1 MYLDF
6 YGLKEK
12 PFSTTPDPR
21 FLLQTPTHREA
32 LAQLVYGVREGTGFA
47 VLIGEVGTGK
57 TTLLRALLQRI
68 DPEVAVAFV
77 VNPTLAFDGLLE
89 YILEDLGIGKG
100 GDTTA
105 QRLMSLQRF
114 LVKRA
119 AAGHPTLI
127 VIDEAQH
134 LDPPTLEQMRLLS
147 NFEST
152 SQKLLQIVLAGQP
165 ELGTN
170 LALPQLRQL
179 KQRIGLRCTVRP
191 LTASETADYIRTRLR
206 IAGAPNTR
214 LFTDGAV
221 ARLWRY
227 SQGVPRVINIVCEH
241 SLLIGYVDQGRRI
254 DDRVVAEAIRALEAE
269 DGRVD
274 GRKWV
279 EWMRSGARRTWMV
292 SAAVAAV
299 VVGTLGGAL
308 WYAGGSAALGVTM
321 SSYGARVTDVIQEIG
336 AMVRP

>member
-1 MYLDF
+1 MYLEF

-21 FLLQTPTHREA
+21 FLLLTPTHREA

-57 TTLLRALLQRI
+57 TTLLRTLLQRI
-68 DPEVAVAFV
+68 DPEIAVAFV
-77 VNPTLAFDGLLE
+77 VNPTLGFDGLLE

-100 GDTTA
+100 GDTPA

-114 LVKRA
+114 LVSRA
-119 AAGHPTLI
+119 AAGHRTLI

-134 LDPPTLEQMRLLS
+134 LDPAMLEHLRLLS
-147 NFEST
+147 NFESA

-179 KQRIGLRCTVRP
+179 KQRIGLRCAVRP
-191 LTASETADYIRTRLR
+191 LAPGETADYIRTRLR

-221 ARLWRY
+221 ARVSRY
-227 SQGVPRVINIVCEH
+227 SRGVPRMINIVCEH
-241 SLLIGYVDQGRRI
+241 SLLIGYADQVRRI
-254 DDRVVAEAIRALEAE
+254 DDRVVAEAIRTIEAG
-269 DGRVD
+269 DAGVT
-274 GRKWV
+274 GSKWA
-279 EWMRSGARRTWMV
+279 EWMLSGARRTWMV
-292 SAAVAAV
+292 GAAAAAV
-299 VVGTLGGAL
+299 VGTVGVAL
-308 WYAGGSAALGVTM
+308 WYAGGPAALGGAM
-321 SSYGARVTDVIQEIG
+321 STYGARVTDVIQEIG
-336 AMVRP
+336 ALVRP

>member
-1 MYLDF
+1 M
-6 YGLKEK
+6 
-12 PFSTTPDPR
+12 
-21 FLLQTPTHREA
+21 
-32 LAQLVYGVREGTGFA
+32 
-47 VLIGEVGTGK
+47 
-57 TTLLRALLQRI
+57 
-68 DPEVAVAFV
+68 
-77 VNPTLAFDGLLE
+77 NPTLAFDGLLE

-105 QRLMSLQRF
+105 QRLLSLQRF

-119 AAGHPTLI
+119 AAGHRTLI

-152 SQKLLQIVLAGQP
+152 SREAPPDRARRPARAGH
-165 ELGTN
+165 ESR
-170 LALPQLRQL
+170 AS
-179 KQRIGLRCTVRP
+179 
-191 LTASETADYIRTRLR
+191 TASPAQAAHRAPVHGSASDSQRDADYIRTRLR

-221 ARLWRY
+221 ARSWRY